1 MSNIDTLTL
10 STTDL
15 SDLTINLVFD
25 SVSSLSPDRPE
36 LQICKKVDNGN
47 LLIDL
52 DTDNKVSHVSIP
64 KPPNAYGERS
74 EHVWVPYNTP
84 LEADEQALL
93 EQFDVQNI
101 ADSVMKA
108 VVNNEIRPF
117 CEPWCTPE
125 HSEFA
130 AVKSLIEDC
139 TFSIGSGDIDALAIA
154 FQYECANTFVE
165 VQMTKQF
172 YKVYVW
178 SPNEYELNALLTR
191 ENSLDEWILTQ
202 ILPRHCITDI
212 KKMFEDIVS

>member
-1 MSNIDTLTL
+1 MSITDTPTL
-10 STTDL
+10 STTVL
-15 SDLTINLVFD
+15 SDLTINLIFD
-25 SVSSLSPDRPE
+25 SVSSTYPDRPE
-36 LQICKKVDNGN
+36 LQICKPVDNGN

-64 KPPNAYGERS
+64 KPPTAYGERNQ
-74 EHVWVPYNTP
+74 HVWVPSNAP
-84 LEADEQALL
+84 LEPGEQALL

-101 ADSVMKA
+101 ADTVLKA
-108 VVNNEIRPF
+108 VVNNKNCPF

-130 AVKSLIEDC
+130 AVKSLIESC

-154 FQYECANTFVE
+154 FQYQCADAFVE

-172 YKVYVW
+172 FKVYVW
-178 SPNEYELNALLTR
+178 SPNEYELNLLLTR
-191 ENSLDEWILTQ
+191 ENPLDEWILTQ

-212 KKMFEDIVS
+212 KKMFEDIMS